1 MEKRILVVSSANMDF
16 VMNMNSIPAAGQ
28 TVIES
33 NSYNYVP
40 GGKGANSAVA
50 IRRLGG
56 DCVFCTRLGNDA
68 NGAVLNN
75 VYKKEGIDVRF
86 IARDNTVPTGLAA
99 IMVEA
104 DGANRIVVYPGANLA
119 ITKDDIDN
127 AMTCYPDAL
136 FMQLEI
142 DPEAIIYAAERAAEA
157 GIPIFIDAGPAN
169 KDFPLD
175 RLPPLEVFSPNE
187 TETEIFTG
195 ISPNTPDNCLR
206 AAIAL
211 SKMVKAK
218 YYVIKLGSRG
228 VYIYDGLYYH
238 CLPTYDIKVVDTTA
252 AGDSFTAAFTL
263 EYLRTGDV
271 ERAGKYGNAVG
282 TLAVSRAGAYTS
294 LPTAAE
300 VDEFVKKRNIKL

>member
-16 VMNMNSIPAAGQ
+16 VMNMHTIPSAGQ
-28 TVIES
+28 TIID
-33 NSYNYVP
+33 NGTYRYVP

-68 NGAVLNN
+68 NGVLLNN
-75 VYKKEGIDVRF
+75 LYKKEGIDTRF
-86 IARDNTVPTGLAA
+86 IAKDEQNATGLAA
-99 IMVEA
+99 IMVE
-104 DGANRIVVYPGANLA
+104 DNGVNRIVVYPGANLC
-119 ITKDDIDN
+119 ITPDDIDN

-142 DPEAIIYAAERAAEA
+142 DPEAIIYAANCAHKA

-169 KDFPLD
+169 KNFPLD

-195 ISPNTPDNCLR
+195 ISPNSPENCLR

-211 SKMVKAK
+211 SKIVNAR
-218 YYVIKLGSRG
+218 YYVIKLGGRG

-238 CLPTYDIKVVDTTA
+238 CLPTYDVKVVDTTA
-252 AGDSFTAAFTL
+252 AGDAFTAAFTL
-263 EYLRTGDV
+263 EYLRSGDI

-282 TLAVSRAGAYTS
+282 SLAVSRAGAYTS
-294 LPTAAE
+294 LPTESEVAE
-300 VDEFVKKRNIKL
+300 FLKQRNIKL

>member
-16 VMNMNSIPAAGQ
+16 VMNMNAIPAAGQ

-56 DCVFCTRLGNDA
+56 DCVFCTRVGNDA

-86 IARDNTVPTGLAA
+86 IARDNTIPTGLAA

-119 ITKDDIDN
+119 ITKDDIDH

-142 DPEAIIYAAERAAEA
+142 DPEAIIYAADCAAKA

-195 ISPNTPDNCLR
+195 INPSTPDNCLR

-238 CLPTYDIKVVDTTA
+238 CLPTYDVKVVDTTA
-252 AGDSFTAAFTL
+252 AGDSFTAAFAL

-282 TLAVSRAGAYTS
+282 SLAVSRAGAYTS

-300 VDEFVKKRNIKL
+300 VEEFIKKRNIKL

>member
-16 VMNMNSIPAAGQ
+16 VMNMHTLPSAGQ
-28 TVIES
+28 TVIDS
-33 NSYNYVP
+33 GSYNYVP
-40 GGKGANSAVA
+40 GGKGANSSVA

-68 NGAVLNN
+68 NGSILNN

-86 IARDNTVPTGLAA
+86 IVRDDKNATGLAA
-99 IMVEA
+99 IMVEEN
-104 DGANRIVVYPGANLA
+104 GVNRIVVYPGANLA

-142 DPEAIIYAAERAAEA
+142 DPEAIIYAANCAAKA
-157 GIPIFIDAGPAN
+157 CIPIFIDAGPAS
-169 KDFPLD
+169 KTFPLD

-211 SKMVKAK
+211 SKLVKAK

-252 AGDSFTAAFTL
+252 AGDSFTAAFAL

-300 VDEFVKKRNIKL
+300 VDEFIKRRGIKL